1 MKIAHVIS
9 DYLPA
14 SRGGTQLH
22 LSDLSR
28 ALGRLGHDCVI
39 FAGER
44 GTGRKDFSV
53 ADDVHDGVPVRRVTY
68 GFGDFVRFDRLY
80 VHPKIDA
87 RFGDWLDEVRP
98 DIVHVHHFSALST
111 RFVDVVKGRGLP
123 IVLTLHDHWLVCPRG
138 QRIHPDSLEICTDLD
153 RSRCLPCLS
162 KLWPHLLPIGNAD
175 SRPLSAAHL
184 ARWGTEIRRVLA
196 TCDLLI
202 SPSDFHRG
210 TFASLGMPPHRHV
223 TIEHGLDRSLLSAPP
238 RSRAVR
244 RIGFVGTVLPS
255 KGVHVL
261 AEAMRIL
268 ARDELELVVH
278 GEVANFHGD
287 TSYGDRLREALG
299 SVRCTFAGAY
309 DHEDLPTILADLD
322 VLVVPSIWWESFCLT
337 IREGALAG
345 LPVVASDH
353 GAMSE
358 AVAQGYALGFRPGD
372 AQELAHALGRVTDEP
387 ELRASLVA
395 HASRIRS
402 IDACARETLEHY
414 LRLHR
419 EVRT

>member
-1 MKIAHVIS
+1 MRIAHVIS

-22 LSDLSR
+22 VRDLARASR
-28 ALGRLGHDCVI
+28 RLGHDNVV

-44 GTGRKDFSV
+44 GTGRADFSI
-53 ADDVHDGVPVRRVTY
+53 ADDVHDGVAVRRVTY
-68 GFGDFVRFDRLY
+68 GFGDFDRFDRLY

-87 RFGDWLDEVRP
+87 RFGDWLDDVHP
-98 DIVHVHHFSALST
+98 DIVHVHHLSALST
-111 RFVDVVKGRGLP
+111 RCVELAKGRGLP
-123 IVLTLHDHWLVCPRG
+123 VVLTLHDHWLVCPRG
-138 QRIHPDSLEICTDLD
+138 QRIHPETLEICADLD

-162 KLWPHLLPIGNAD
+162 KLWPHLLPIGNAA
-175 SRPLSAAHL
+175 SRALSAAHL
-184 ARWGTEIRRVLA
+184 ARWEAEIRRVLA
-196 TCDLLI
+196 SCDLLI
-202 SPSDFHRG
+202 SPSDFHRA
-210 TFASLGMPPHRHV
+210 TFATLGLDPHRHV
-223 TIEHGLDRSLLSAPP
+223 TIEHGLDRSLLVAPP
-238 RSRAVR
+238 RTRAVR

-255 KGVHVL
+255 KGVHIL
-261 AEAMRIL
+261 ANAMAIL

-287 TSYGDRLREALG
+287 TSYGDRLREAAG
-299 SVRCTFAGAY
+299 SVRCTFAGSYA
-309 DHEDLPTILADLD
+309 HEDLPRILADLD

-358 AVAQGYALGFRPGD
+358 AVAQGFALGFRPGD
-372 AQELAHALGRVTDEP
+372 AQDLARAIERVTDEP
-387 ELRASLVA
+387 ELRANLVA
-395 HASRIRS
+395 NATRIRC
-402 IDACARETLEHY
+402 IDDCARETLDHY